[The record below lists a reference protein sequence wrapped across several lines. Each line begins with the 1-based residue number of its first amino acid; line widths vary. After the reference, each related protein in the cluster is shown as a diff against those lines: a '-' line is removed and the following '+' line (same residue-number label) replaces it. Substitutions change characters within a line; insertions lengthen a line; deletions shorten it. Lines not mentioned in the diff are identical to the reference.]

1 MARMS
6 GNLRGACELC
16 VLVRAIAPELVQELP
31 GIVRNREQ
39 PDLARVSD
47 AELLEMIAARK
58 RGWKPRPGWRLAGDE
73 MESAASLIRPIHPC
87 SQAAAP

>member
-1 MARMS
+1 MARVS
-6 GNLRGACELC
+6 GNLRGAYELC
-16 VLVRAIAPELVQELP
+16 ELVRAIAPELVQELP

-47 AELLEMIAARK
+47 AELLEMI
-58 RGWKPRPGWRLAGDE
+58 DE
-73 MESAASLIRPIHPC
+73 MESAASLIRPFHPC